1 MQLFLGHSNLQM
13 AMDLYTHVLEN
24 QKQDDMAKLDQL
36 LQAVDDSSDDIVEV
50 RYDKQS
56 KQSNKI
62 VSINKVG

>member
-1 MQLFLGHSNLQM
+1 M